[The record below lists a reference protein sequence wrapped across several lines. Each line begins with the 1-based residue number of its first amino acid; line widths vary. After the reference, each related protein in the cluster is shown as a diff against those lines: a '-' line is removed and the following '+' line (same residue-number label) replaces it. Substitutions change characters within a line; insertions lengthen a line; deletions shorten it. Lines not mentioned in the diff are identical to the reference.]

1 MPLPL
6 PALLLVTVLAVAPAT
21 SEAASEPDDTSASQD
36 VAAGIENYEDALIE
50 AALKRHGR
58 ELEPEPQGK
67 VLAEVLVDTED
78 VVAEIDPFPD
88 FLNIF
93 HARTRED
100 VVRREVLLSV
110 GKPYSEQLAQ
120 ETARNLR
127 GLRLFSMVRLVPVK
141 GRTPDT
147 VALMAVTKDIWSL
160 RLNSDFAAVGSL
172 LQYLKLQGTEQNF
185 LGRGKRIAV
194 DFVLRQDTL
203 SLGQS
208 YTDPR
213 VLGSWW
219 SLSESIA
226 VIQGRE
232 SGKTEGSRGSLAVS
246 RPLYSLSTP
255 WSASASVAWNVETN
269 RVYRGASIWQLPF
282 PGGPAVPY
290 VYRTEEVVGGFAYTR
305 SLGTRYK
312 WNIGGTVGAY
322 HYGYGAPKAS
332 ALTPEQSE
340 WFNRNYLPRAE
351 DAGYVGLSLRAFDA
365 RYEVLRDVDSYV
377 LAEDFQMGHWIS
389 ATLRYAPP
397 VFGER
402 SHFAEGGLALRY
414 RLRLGDTLTTAS
426 VSGAIRRQLGEH
438 GAWNN
443 RRWAAELIEVSPKV
457 LGGRFVARGLLDVN
471 IDDLFDR
478 IHLLGGANGLRGAGA
493 DAYSG
498 RRLLLFNLEYRSRPI
513 VVKTVHLGGVLFWDS
528 GSAFNDRPA
537 MVHTVGMGLRLLF
550 PQFNVLPF
558 RVDFGYVLNDARPP
572 PGSRFSFAG
581 GQMTDIRP
589 NFMETPL

>member
-1 MPLPL
+1 VPLPL
-6 PALLLVTVLAVAPAT
+6 PALLAVTFAAAAPSAP
-21 SEAASEPDDTSASQD
+21 EEGARAPDAQD
-36 VAAGIENYEDALIE
+36 VAAAIQNYEDALIE
-50 AALKRHGR
+50 EALGR
-58 ELEPEPQGK
+58 YGRVVEPAPEGK
-67 VLAEVLVDTED
+67 VLEEVLVATED
-78 VVAEIDPFPD
+78 VVAQIDPFPD
-88 FLNIF
+88 FLNLF
-93 HARTRED
+93 HARTRDD
-100 VVRREVLLSV
+100 VVRREVLLPV
-110 GKPYSEQLAQ
+110 GAPYSEALAQ

-141 GRTPDT
+141 GRAPDT
-147 VALMAVTKDIWSL
+147 VALLAVTKDIWSL

-213 VLGSWW
+213 VLGSRW
-219 SLSESIA
+219 SLSESVA

-232 SGKTEGSRGSLAVS
+232 SGKAEGSRGSFAVS

-255 WSASASVAWNVETN
+255 WSASAAVSWNVETS

-290 VYRTEEVVGGFAYTR
+290 VYRTEEVVGGVAYTR
-305 SLGTRYK
+305 SLGARYK
-312 WNIGGTVGAY
+312 WNVGGTVGAY
-322 HYGYGAPKAS
+322 HYGYGAPVAS
-332 ALTPEQSE
+332 GLTPEQSE

-377 LAEDFQMGHWIS
+377 LAEDFQMGHWVS

-402 SHFAEGGLALRY
+402 GHFAEGGLALRY
-414 RLRLGDTLTTAS
+414 RLRLGDTLSSAS
-426 VSGAIRRQLGEH
+426 VSGAIRRQLGPG
-438 GAWNN
+438 GAWTN
-443 RRWAAELIEVSPKV
+443 RRWAAEVLEVSPKV

-493 DAYSG
+493 EAYSG
-498 RRLLLFNLEYRSRPI
+498 RRLLLFNLEYRSRPL
-513 VVKTVHLGGVLFWDS
+513 VVKTVHLGGMLFWDA

-537 MVHTVGMGLRLLF
+537 MVHTVGVGLRLLF

-572 PGSRFSFAG
+572 VGSRFSFAG
-581 GQMTDIRP
+581 GQMTDVRP
-589 NFMETPL
+589 TFLDAPL

>member
-1 MPLPL
+1 MPCVPLSL
-6 PALLLVTVLAVAPAT
+6 PALLVATFLAAAPSSSEASSDAPAQGL
-21 SEAASEPDDTSASQD
+21 ASAID
-36 VAAGIENYEDALIE
+36 NYEDALIDE
-50 AALKRHGR
+50 ALARHGR
-58 ELEPEPQGK
+58 VLEPAPEGK
-67 VLAEVLVDTED
+67 ILEEVLVATED

-93 HARTRED
+93 HARTRDD
-100 VVRREVLLSV
+100 VVRREVLLQV
-110 GKPYSEQLAQ
+110 GAPYSDVLAQ
-120 ETARNLR
+120 ESARNLR
-127 GLRLFSMVRLVPVK
+127 GLRLFSMVRLVAVK
-141 GRTPDT
+141 GRTPDS

-213 VLGSWW
+213 VLGSRW

-232 SGKTEGSRGSLAVS
+232 TGKTEGSRGNFAVS

-255 WSASASVAWNVETN
+255 WSASASVSWNVETN

-290 VYRTEEVVGGFAYTR
+290 VYRTEEVVGGFSYTR
-305 SLGTRYK
+305 SMGTRYK
-312 WNIGGTVGAY
+312 WNVGGTLGAY
-322 HYGYGAPKAS
+322 HYAYGAPLAS
-332 ALTPEQSE
+332 GLSPEQSE

-377 LAEDFQMGHWIS
+377 LAEDFQMGHWVA

-397 VFGER
+397 VFGEQ
-402 SHFAEGGLALRY
+402 SHFVEGGLALRY

-426 VSGAIRRQLGEH
+426 LSGAVRRPLGAG
-438 GAWNN
+438 GAWTN

-498 RRLLLFNLEYRSRPI
+498 RRLLLFNLEYRSRPL

-528 GSAFNDRPA
+528 GSAFNDRPF

-572 PGSRFSFAG
+572 VGSRFSFAG
-581 GQMTDIRP
+581 GQMTDVRP

>member
-1 MPLPL
+1 MPLSL
-6 PALLLVTVLAVAPAT
+6 PALLVATSLAAAPSSTEGASDAPAQGV
-21 SEAASEPDDTSASQD
+21 ESAID
-36 VAAGIENYEDALIE
+36 NYEDALIE
-50 AALKRHGR
+50 EALARHGR
-58 ELEPEPQGK
+58 ELEPSPDGK
-67 VLAEVLVDTED
+67 VLEEVLVATED

-93 HARTRED
+93 HARTRDD
-100 VVRREVLLSV
+100 VVRREVLLEV

-213 VLGSWW
+213 VLGSRW

-232 SGKTEGSRGSLAVS
+232 TGKTEGSRGNLAVS

-290 VYRTEEVVGGFAYTR
+290 VYRTEEVVGGFSYTR

-312 WNIGGTVGAY
+312 WNVGGTVGAY
-322 HYGYGAPKAS
+322 HYGYGAPLS
-332 ALTPEQSE
+332 SGLSPEQSE

-377 LAEDFQMGHWIS
+377 LAEDFQMGHWVS

-397 VFGER
+397 VFGEQ
-402 SHFAEGGLALRY
+402 SHFVEGGLALRY

-426 VSGAIRRQLGEH
+426 LSGAIRRPLGPR
-438 GAWNN
+438 GAWTN

-471 IDDLFDR
+471 IDDLFER
-478 IHLLGGANGLRGAGA
+478 IHLLGGSNGLRGAGA

-498 RRLLLFNLEYRSRPI
+498 RRLLLFNLEYRSRPV

-537 MVHTVGMGLRLLF
+537 MVHTVGAGLRLLF

-558 RVDFGYVLNDARPP
+558 RVDFGYVLNDSRPP
-572 PGSRFSFAG
+572 VGSRFSFAG
-581 GQMTDIRP
+581 GQMTDVRP